1 MGVIAWFQRERQ
13 WRRDHIAAFSA
24 VTCRQADG
32 LTFFQHQA
40 LSAVS
45 RFVPSTSFKRIA
57 MDKGEG
63 EYLLAPL
70 GRSGA
75 ELYIYPNDA
84 AIFGVKPYAW
94 FEEWD
99 YRTTEDLFQA
109 LVQECASRAA

>member
-1 MGVIAWFQRERQ
+1 
-13 WRRDHIAAFSA
+13 
-24 VTCRQADG
+24 
-32 LTFFQHQA
+32 
-40 LSAVS
+40 
-45 RFVPSTSFKRIA
+45 

-99 YRTTEDLFQA
+99 YRTPEDLLQA